1 MHASFHV
8 LPDQSTRMN
17 FPHSIPSPTSL
28 PTSPISPNAAADA
41 APNGFFV
48 PGENCWRVEHADR
61 FRMLIDGEEYFTALR
76 QAIVNAQQTVFILG
90 WDIDSKMRLMPGGA
104 NDGFPEPL
112 AEFLHAVVA
121 SRRNLRIY
129 VLSWD
134 FAMLY
139 AFEREWLPV
148 FKMGW
153 RAHRRFI
160 FKQDGRH
167 PLGGSHHQKIVLID
181 DRLAFVGGLDLTR
194 SRWDTREHLADQPL
208 RRDANGQP
216 YPPFHDVQ
224 VMFDGAAAGAIGEL
238 VRERWLRAN
247 GRRVAVSTREMRTSG
262 HDPWPGAWVPDIEN
276 VDLAICRTEPE
287 YGGRPAVQE
296 IRQMYVDAVRRAR
309 HHIFC
314 ENQYFTSGII
324 GQALLERLSQKDG
337 PEVAILSRRVEGGWL
352 QEATMGVLRA
362 RLHRDLKSTEGTDR
376 YRMYCPHVP
385 GLGSDCVNV
394 HSKVMVVDGDLLF
407 VGSANLNNRSMV
419 LDTECNV
426 ALDGA
431 VDSRVRDAI
440 AAMRNRLLAE
450 HLGESEV
457 VIADTLRETD
467 SLIATIERLRGA
479 QARTLEPHEP
489 AVTPDMDALVPGEA
503 VIDPETPI
511 APERLVTQFVPETRR
526 RPLSGRFALLG
537 VVALL
542 IAACAGLWHWTP
554 LGQYLSLSALTRL
567 TEQLSALPFSPV
579 IILGAYV
586 VGGLVSL
593 PITLMIAAT
602 GIAFGAFE
610 GGAYALTGTMMSAAV
625 TYLIGRWLGRDTVRR
640 LAGSRINGLS
650 ERLAERGLV
659 AMVIL
664 RLLPVAP
671 FTVVNVIAGA
681 SQIGFRDYLIGTF
694 IGMGPG
700 IIVTVAFAH
709 QLVSAVR
716 HPTWGAFL
724 ILAAIGIALVGI
736 SVLLQRFFRARAQ
749 SSKPKVPSKVA
760 PEGMRGTMG
769 GADARAAREAAQTPL
784 QAPQVPLQTPSSE
797 RPGPPYIR
805 S

>member
-1 MHASFHV
+1 MINPHAHAAPFE
-8 LPDQSTRMN
+8 P
-17 FPHSIPSPTSL
+17 PPPPSP
-28 PTSPISPNAAADA
+28 PSPPSTLRQAEGRSSSAGPADA
-41 APNGFFV
+41 AGFFR

-61 FRMLIDGEEYFTALR
+61 FRMLVDGEEYFTALR
-76 QAIVNAQQTVFILG
+76 QAIVNARQTVFILG
-90 WDIDSKMRLMPGGA
+90 WDIDSRMRLTPGGA
-104 NDGFPEPL
+104 DDEFPAPL

-121 SRRNLRIY
+121 ARKNLRIY

-167 PLGGSHHQKIVLID
+167 PIGGSHHQKIVLID

-194 SRWDTREHLADQPL
+194 SRWDTREHAARQPL
-208 RRDANGQP
+208 RRDANGQA

-224 VMFDGAAAGAIGEL
+224 VMFDGAAARAIGEL

-247 GRRVAVSTREMRTSG
+247 GRRVAVATAQMQQSS
-262 HDPWPGAWVPDIEN
+262 HDPWPDGWQPDVED

-287 YGGRPAVQE
+287 HAGRTPVQE
-296 IRQMYVDAVRRAR
+296 IRQMYVDAVTRAR
-309 HHIFC
+309 KRIFC
-314 ENQYFTSGII
+314 ENQYFTSGIV
-324 GQALLERLSQKDG
+324 GEALHARLADPEG
-337 PEVAILSRRVEGGWL
+337 PEVVILSRRVEGGWL

-362 RLHRDLKSTEGTDR
+362 RLHRRLKDALDGERHR

-385 GLGSDCVNV
+385 GLGDDCVNV
-394 HSKVMVVDGDLLF
+394 HSKLMVVDDDLLF

-419 LDTECNV
+419 LDTECNI

-431 VDSRVRDAI
+431 HSPRI
-440 AAMRNRLLAE
+440 AAAITGMRDRLLAE
-450 HLGESEV
+450 HLGESV
-457 VIADTLRETD
+457 DRVAKTLADTD
-467 SLIATIERLRGA
+467 SLIGTIEALRGRE
-479 QARTLEPHEP
+479 RTLEPHEP
-489 AVTPDMDALVPGEA
+489 MVTPDIDALVPGEA

-511 APERLVTQFVPETRR
+511 APEKLVSQFVPEERH

-537 VVALL
+537 VLALL
-542 IAACAGLWHWTP
+542 IALAAVAWRWTP
-554 LGQYLSLSALTRL
+554 LAQYLSLSELTRL
-567 TEQLSALPFSPV
+567 TERVSNLPFSPLLIV
-579 IILGAYV
+579 LAYV
-586 VGGLVSL
+586 LGGLISV

-602 GIAFGAFE
+602 GIAFGAVQ
-610 GGAYALTGTMMSAAV
+610 GGAYALTGTMASATL
-625 TYLIGRWLGRDTVRR
+625 TYLIGRWLGRETVRR
-640 LAGSRINGLS
+640 IAGRRINGLS

-681 SQIGFRDYLIGTF
+681 SHIGLRDYLIGTL

-709 QLVSAVR
+709 QLVSAIR
-716 HPTWGAFL
+716 HPTLGSFA
-724 ILAAIGIALVGI
+724 ILAAIGVALVGL
-736 SVLLQRFFRARAQ
+736 SMVLQRFFKSRAE
-749 SSKPKVPSKVA
+749 SSKGASKS
-760 PEGMRGTMG
+760 G
-769 GADARAAREAAQTPL
+769 GREPASPTKERSGAMREA
-784 QAPQVPLQTPSSE
+784 E
-797 RPGPPYIR
+797 Y
-805 S
+805 